1 MVTVLLLG
9 ILFLTL
15 AWQLIKNICIY
26 RQKHQ
31 QLILAEKKLQTYAS
45 QMGYFTIIQE
55 NNHNLL
61 DFYHGLGHS
70 VAALHI
76 QLQVAQKLWEINP
89 TQAEKSLS
97 EAYQLSST
105 LMYEIRKIVRTMGQ
119 DSLNKQSR
127 ENLTRTKLEEERYVY
142 F

>member
-9 ILFLTL
+9 IFFLTL

-31 QLILAEKKLQTYAS
+31 QLLLVEKKLQTYAS

-55 NNHNLL
+55 KNHNLL
-61 DFYHGLGHS
+61 DFYHSLGHS

-127 ENLTRTKLEEERYVY
+127 ENLTLTKLEEEKYVY